1 MDEAVA
7 AFIERYNFP
16 RDQRMP
22 FADSGK
28 TEFGGERWR
37 PLARI
42 GDILEASGLI
52 SDQASKVRAIKRYN
66 ETKPKQKPGR
76 KKKEQ
81 EGQQGGPAEEP
92 GQQDIRRF
100 LSPQRQQQ
108 GQAAEPPPEEEEE
121 GEAAFGSGMSGGR
134 LRSHQNLRGRRGR
147 ELDFVPAKALN
158 SAAPPVSMG
167 YGSQHRPK
175 FAWEKEEEAAG
186 PRYVRQDRQIYN
198 RNGGLGMVNPDNEI
212 STYHILRTA
221 GEVGRGMS
229 GGVYLPKEYVV
240 QPAGEKEF
248 FGYGVDGD
256 NDMFGEMGG
265 YGSLKRRLAGG
276 MTNPFAV
283 SKDYHYK
290 PKETNYDDAMDFAYG
305 NHEEPMESAQQAHE
319 EEEEKPVDLDEN
331 PNPFRVRNE
340 NYKVNTGKMKKVSY
354 KMPDK

>member
-1 MDEAVA
+1 
-7 AFIERYNFP
+7 
-16 RDQRMP
+16 MP
-22 FADSGK
+22 
-28 TEFGGERWR
+28 
-37 PLARI
+37 
-42 GDILEASGLI
+42 
-52 SDQASKVRAIKRYN
+52 VR
-66 ETKPKQKPGR
+66 
-76 KKKEQ
+76 
-81 EGQQGGPAEEP
+81 
-92 GQQDIRRF
+92 
-100 LSPQRQQQ
+100 S
-108 GQAAEPPPEEEEE
+108 
-121 GEAAFGSGMSGGR
+121 S
-134 LRSHQNLRGRRGR
+134 
-147 ELDFVPAKALN
+147 
-158 SAAPPVSMG
+158 G
-167 YGSQHRPK
+167 YGSHHRPK
-175 FAWEKEEEAAG
+175 FAWEEEEDRAG
-186 PRYVRQDRQIYN
+186 GRYIRQDRVPYN
-198 RNGGLGMVNPDNEI
+198 LHGGLGMVNPDNEI
-212 STYHILRTA
+212 GSYQVLRMA

-276 MTNPFAV
+276 MVNPFAV

-290 PKETNYDDAMDFAYG
+290 PKETSYDDAMDFAYG